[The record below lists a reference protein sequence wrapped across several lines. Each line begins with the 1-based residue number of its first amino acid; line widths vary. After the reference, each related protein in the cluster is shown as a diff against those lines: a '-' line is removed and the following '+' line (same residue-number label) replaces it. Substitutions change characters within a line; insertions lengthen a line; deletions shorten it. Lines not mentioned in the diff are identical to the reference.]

1 LPGRA
6 AAVGG
11 VRERPG
17 RAVVSLELAVGA
29 RGIVHA
35 FRTRCDGVIG
45 EQELGD
51 AVLVV
56 EPRVRVEAWSSAG
69 AFIGLHTRALDRR

>member
-1 LPGRA
+1 
-6 AAVGG
+6 
-11 VRERPG
+11 
-17 RAVVSLELAVGA
+17 
-29 RGIVHA
+29 
-35 FRTRCDGVIG
+35 VIG